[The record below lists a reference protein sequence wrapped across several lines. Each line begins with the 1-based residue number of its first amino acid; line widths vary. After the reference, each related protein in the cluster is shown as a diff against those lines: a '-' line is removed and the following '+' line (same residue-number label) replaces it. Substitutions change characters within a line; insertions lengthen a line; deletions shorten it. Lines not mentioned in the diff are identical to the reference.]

1 MGPSYT
7 LQQDVLPDVFDGSS
21 LPMQVRGS
29 FELPVFEEVP
39 DDFFTR
45 KKFFRQMKRRSTI
58 MKRAMNAR
66 ELMIDDEGVTRFQH
80 GARLRAQAQRMH
92 IR

>member
-1 MGPSYT
+1 MTALKATPVMYEGE
-7 LQQDVLPDVFDGSS
+7 VVFDESS
-21 LPMQVRGS
+21 LPMQACGS

-45 KKFFRQMKRRSTI
+45 KKFFRQMKRRNTI

-66 ELMIDDEGVTRFQH
+66 ELMIDDEGVTR
-80 GARLRAQAQRMH
+80 G
-92 IR
+92 